1 MEREIG
7 RWGAG
12 FGAVVSPS
20 NRRQVVAWSSTGL
33 TQSGAFRAPAKNNQN
48 FVRAIVKETK
58 RLILDF
64 QNNIDG
70 ISGPID
76 PHNRAA
82 QAKTDKELVCVQTD
96 LPPSVIRGFPVNFLM
111 LRLLLQPA
119 RGKCLPTWSWAA
131 TRPRPPE
138 SVVDWPWVAGVLLPL
153 FSHRSCTATGI
164 GC

>member
-48 FVRAIVKETK
+48 YVRAIVKATK

-82 QAKTDKELVCVQTD
+82 QANTDKQLVCVQN
-96 LPPSVIRGFPVNFLM
+96 SYNV
-111 LRLLLQPA
+111 A
-119 RGKCLPTWSWAA
+119 RGNDDVRHAYLVGTVD
-131 TRPRPPE
+131 
-138 SVVDWPWVAGVLLPL
+138 VVPANQDLAN
-153 FSHRSCTATGI
+153 
-164 GC
+164 